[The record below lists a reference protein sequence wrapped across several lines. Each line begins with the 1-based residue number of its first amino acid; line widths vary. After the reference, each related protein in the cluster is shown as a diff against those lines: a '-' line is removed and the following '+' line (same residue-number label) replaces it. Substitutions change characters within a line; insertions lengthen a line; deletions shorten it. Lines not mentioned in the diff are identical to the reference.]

1 MQMLLVLGYI
11 FFLEEKKIHK
21 RVECIS
27 IHFIKK
33 KNLLRQQIDTV
44 LTEISNIYSLLGR
57 DSTEP
62 PLQNQQ
68 YSRAH

>member
-11 FFLEEKKIHK
+11 FSWKKK
-21 RVECIS
+21 KFTKELSVFPYIS
-27 IHFIKK
+27 LKK